1 MCHNMQC
8 LTFVASDIGSIGASS
23 IAEKGGFVLHVFEKC
38 HCLFTTVFSS
48 LISAPLRASVSCAC
62 SSSF

>member
-8 LTFVASDIGSIGASS
+8 LTFVASDISSIGESS
-23 IAEKGGFVLHVFEKC
+23 VAEKGGFVLHVLEKF
-38 HCLFTTVFSS
+38 HCLPATIFSS
-48 LISAPLRASVSCAC
+48 LISAPPRVSVSCAC